1 LSGLLAALLPPL
13 VAWAG
18 VAAMAAL
25 PQGRAAASVALRPL
39 YRGPYDRA
47 YAETY
52 WGTLGAAPPLAGHPP
67 LASER
72 FLLKIDLLFPPIYG
86 GALAAGLWCSAHALG
101 RPDVGGWLML
111 AVLLMM
117 VADWTENL
125 VQLAELSRFTATGR
139 ASAGWIALAST
150 ATGLKSRLVIALVL
164 LNVAAGLWVFVRAL
178 GV

>member
-1 LSGLLAALLPPL
+1 

-18 VAAMAAL
+18 VAAIAAL
-25 PQGRAAASVALRPL
+25 AQGRAVASVALRPL

-52 WGTLGAAPPLAGHPP
+52 WRTLAAAPSVASHPP

-86 GALAAGLWCSAHALG
+86 GALATGLWWSAHALG
-101 RPDVGGWLML
+101 RPEFGAWLML

-117 VADWTENL
+117 VADWTENV

-139 ASAGWIALAST
+139 ASAGWIALASA
-150 ATGLKSRLVIALVL
+150 ATGLKSRLVIALML
-164 LNVAAGLWVFVRAL
+164 LDVAAGLWVFVRAL
-178 GV
+178 RAES

>member
-1 LSGLLAALLPPL
+1 

-18 VAAMAAL
+18 VAVIAAL

-47 YAETY
+47 YATTY
-52 WGTLGAAPPLAGHPP
+52 WRTLAAAPSVGGHAP

-72 FLLKIDLLFPPIYG
+72 FLLKLDLLFPLVYG
-86 GALAAGLWCSAHALG
+86 GALAAGLWCSAQALG
-101 RPDVGGWLML
+101 RPGPGAWLML

-125 VQLAELSRFTATGR
+125 VQLAELSRFTATGQ
-139 ASAGWIALAST
+139 ASAGWIALASA
-150 ATGLKSRLVIALVL
+150 ATGLKSRLVIALML
-164 LNVAAGLWVFVRAL
+164 LDVAAGLWVFVRAL
-178 GV
+178 RAES